1 MVTRDVW
8 EASLQP
14 DRSERDISIVEEDAL
29 RARVYL
35 LLGRLL
41 AAPPTIETLR
51 LVGELLGDAS
61 EFGGALRALAA
72 VAGKTTVKE
81 ASDEYHDL
89 FYGVAQG
96 ELQPYASY
104 YLTGFLHEKPL
115 ADLRGDMAKLDIV
128 RGSGVSEPEDHIAAL
143 CEMMAGLITGA
154 FGEPADL
161 PAQQRFF
168 DRHIGPWAA
177 RFFEDL
183 ERAKAARLYMP
194 VGTIGRLL
202 MNIERE
208 AFTIAA

>member
-1 MVTRDVW
+1 M
-8 EASLQP
+8 QP
-14 DRSERDISIVEEDAL
+14 DTSVRDISIDEEDAL
-29 RARVYL
+29 RARVYV

-41 AAPPTIETLR
+41 AEPPSMETLSMAGE
-51 LVGELLGDAS
+51 LVGDDS
-61 EFGGALRALAA
+61 EFGRALHALAA
-72 VAGKTTVKE
+72 VAGKTTVKQ

-89 FYGVAQG
+89 FYGVSQG

-104 YLTGFLHEKPL
+104 YRTGFLHEKPL

-128 RGSGVSEPEDHIAAL
+128 RRSGVSEPEDHIAAL

-154 FGEPADL
+154 FGGPADL
-161 PAQQRFF
+161 STQQQFF

-177 RFFEDL
+177 RFFADL

-208 AFTIAA
+208 AFAMAA